1 MRIAELSR
9 TTGVSAATIKYYV
22 RAGLLPP
29 GERTHANQVD
39 YGPAHA
45 RRLRLVRA
53 LIEIGGL
60 SITDAA
66 RVLEILDGGDHS
78 TWESVGK
85 AQYAL
90 DHRRDPGPG
99 DDPIAQA
106 AVDDLLARRG
116 WEVFEDNPARATLV
130 EVCTTLRQLG
140 HDDFVEALDDYAEAV
155 ERIAAVDVG
164 VVARQPSV
172 EQTVES
178 VIVGT
183 VLGDT
188 VLAALRR
195 LAQEHLSRNA
205 FG

>member
-9 TTGVSAATIKYYV
+9 TTGVSTATIKYYV
-22 RAGLLPP
+22 REGLLPP

-66 RVLEILDGGDHS
+66 RVLEVLDEGEHS

-85 AQYAL
+85 AQYTL
-90 DHRRDPGPG
+90 DRRRAVTPG
-99 DDPIAQA
+99 DDPAARA
-106 AVDDLLARRG
+106 AVEALLARRG
-116 WEVFEDNPARATLV
+116 WRVQADSPARDTLIEVCATLH
-130 EVCTTLRQLG
+130 RLG
-140 HDDFVEALDDYAEAV
+140 HDDFVAALDGYADAV
-155 ERIAAVDVG
+155 ERIAAVDVA
-164 VVARQPSV
+164 VVARQPSL

-188 VLAALRR
+188 LLAALRR
-195 LAQEHLSRNA
+195 LAQEHLSRDA
-205 FG
+205 LA

>member
-1 MRIAELSR
+1 LRIAELSR
-9 TTGVSAATIKYYV
+9 ATGVPAATIKYYV
-22 RAGLLPP
+22 REGLLPP
-29 GERTHANQVD
+29 GERLHANQVD

-66 RVLEILDGGDHS
+66 RVLEILDAGDHS
-78 TWESVGK
+78 TWESVGE

-90 DHRRDPGPG
+90 DLRHTAAPG
-99 DDPIAQA
+99 DDPAARA
-106 AVDDLLARRG
+106 AVDELLARRG
-116 WEVFEDNPARATLV
+116 WQVHEESPSRAVLIGVCATLR
-130 EVCTTLRQLG
+130 ELG
-140 HDDFVEALDDYAEAV
+140 HDEFVTALDDYAEAV
-155 ERIAAVDVG
+155 ERIAAVDIAA
-164 VVARQPSV
+164 VARRPSL

-188 VLAALRR
+188 ALAALRR
-195 LAQEHLSRNA
+195 LAQEHLSRDILS
-205 FG
+205 

>member
-53 LIEIGGL
+53 LIEIGGM

-66 RVLEILDGGDHS
+66 RVLEVLDGGDLS
-78 TWESVGK
+78 TWQAVGK

-90 DHRRDPGPG
+90 DLRRTAGPG
-99 DDPIAQA
+99 GDPVARA
-106 AVDDLLARRG
+106 AVDELLARRG
-116 WEVFEDNPARATLV
+116 WQVFEENPARATLV
-130 EVCTTLRQLG
+130 EVCATLRQLG
-140 HDDFVEALDDYAEAV
+140 HDDFVGALDEYAEAV
-155 ERIAAVDVG
+155 ERVAAVDVA

-172 EQTVES
+172 EQTVEY